1 VDFTQVNFPELGKA
15 LAFDLQGKPATT
27 SARFAG
33 GISTDDKTFARDK
46 LVSLA
51 EPVTISGII
60 TPDPAHVGQLADIVG
75 VGYYVREGSLSTD
88 TASPTNC
95 DPALVDSVAKGGYYM
110 MKQHG
115 DQYCSWVVKG
125 NESDQK
131 WCVSENDKNSVVRK
145 RPETESE
152 YFTVWDG
159 NLQSLLA
166 IDKVTL
172 ADYQPLA
179 AENDKVLYKGRFDAP
194 GHVCFYFGYRLPDG
208 TLVFNGEQTI
218 NVRIKP

>member
-1 VDFTQVNFPELGKA
+1 ML
-15 LAFDLQGKPATT
+15 
-27 SARFAG
+27 
-33 GISTDDKTFARDK
+33 K
-46 LVSLA
+46 LVYFLM
-51 EPVTISGII
+51 PYSG
-60 TPDPAHVGQLADIVG
+60 
-75 VGYYVREGSLSTD
+75 
-88 TASPTNC
+88 
-95 DPALVDSVAKGGYYM
+95 
-110 MKQHG
+110 
-115 DQYCSWVVKG
+115 
-125 NESDQK
+125 
-131 WCVSENDKNSVVRK
+131 RK
-145 RPETESE
+145 LNKLYNIRNYPETKSE

-179 AENDKVLYKGRFDAP
+179 AENDKVLYKGRFDTP